1 MSLIKRTRQ
10 NRAFYIKDVDM
21 RLSFDGLNKLA
32 EGLVGGQAEL
42 GDIIVFDTSAKVK
55 TKRKMLQKTATGYM
69 IYYGRLDNK
78 QEFEPL
84 AEHNGKIK
92 RITNEV
98 L

>member
-1 MSLIKRTRQ
+1 MSLIRRTRQ
-10 NRAFYIKDVDM
+10 NQAYYIKDVDM

-32 EGLVGGQAEL
+32 EKLVGGQAEL

-78 QEFEPL
+78 TEFEPL
-84 AEHNGKIK
+84 AEHSGRIK
-92 RITNEV
+92 KLTQEI

>member
-10 NRAFYIKDVDM
+10 NRAYYIKDVDM

-32 EGLVGGQAEL
+32 ENLVGGQAEL
-42 GDIIVFDTSAKVK
+42 GDIIVFDGPTK

-78 QEFEPL
+78 TEFEPL
-84 AEHNGKIK
+84 ADHNGKIK
-92 RITNEV
+92 RITQEV